1 MNTIL
6 NRFSIYSCH
15 ILSFL
20 ALKTIFAA
28 TSLIPTENTPSPGL
42 KNQKTPFIYQE
53 NSGNTIIGE
62 HVWILND
69 KSKELTFNEALVSN
83 YFHKSNS
90 EIPNLGV
97 SSSNFWL
104 LFSIKNKS
112 SSPHLL
118 LELAEST
125 LDKVELYT
133 INQNGKHIEN
143 KLGEDQP
150 FNQRKYKDPNY
161 IFDIHIPQ
169 NNTQNYLMKIIGSEQ
184 VMIPLTLG
192 KPKSIH
198 ESIYLKNLISGIFTG
213 IILIMF
219 IYNLFIYFSTKDES
233 YLYYVVYIILLGLTH
248 MTLQG
253 YTHMYIWPSQMWFI
267 KYSVPV
273 LSSLVGIAAML
284 FVKKFL
290 DTKQYVPIL
299 NRAADICIV
308 LFFVCILLS
317 ASNKHLISFQLMQ
330 LNTTISSLLV
340 LFMGYKVLKRG
351 YRPAKFFMLG
361 WSFLLA
367 GAIVFLLKDFGII
380 PYNTYTN
387 YSMQFGS
394 IVEVALL
401 SFALADR
408 INILK
413 AEKEEAQARELE
425 AQKDK
430 EDALEKKAEELQDE
444 VNIAT
449 LELKLKNQ
457 RLETAYRQL
466 ELAKSEL
473 IQKEKISALMLMAAG
488 TSHEFN
494 NANTTIQLAF
504 DVIDINTKFHKEYID
519 KLHEILPEAKNIEPQ
534 LEDLE
539 DYKEEIK
546 YEFISKDIQDAM
558 RKAQNGLE
566 KLAVNT
572 KKLKDFSKIDNE
584 GWIYADINQDLLDLS
599 DLWNSNLGAIQLKL
613 NLNKYIPRLL
623 CNGQMVNDC
632 FKSILQNAIEAIKE
646 KDIPEKEGL
655 ITIATNV
662 FEGSVVISFTD
673 NGIGMSEEISSRA
686 FDFFFTTKG
695 VKKTGT
701 SLTIVKTTLITHNG
715 HVEMDTKI
723 NEGTTIR
730 LIIPVKTK

>member
-1 MNTIL
+1 MRKIL
-6 NRFSIYSCH
+6 LLILLIFLYNKIVIAKDNGFTVYSESKMLLNISHIEMLEDPNNSFS
-15 ILSFL
+15 FEQV
-20 ALKTIFAA
+20 LKSQEFR
-28 TSLIPTENTPSPGL
+28 LISQN
-42 KNQKTPFIYQE
+42 
-53 NSGNTIIGE
+53 
-62 HVWILND
+62 
-69 KSKELTFNEALVSN
+69 
-83 YFHKSNS
+83 
-90 EIPNLGV
+90 IPNLGISE
-97 SSSNFWL
+97 SSFWL
-104 LFSIKNKS
+104 KFEISNITNDSNLNLI
-112 SSPHLL
+112 
-118 LELAEST
+118 LEQPN
-125 LDKVELYT
+125 LDEVELY
-133 INQNGKHIEN
+133 ILSPNNNEYQLIRK
-143 KLGEDQP
+143 GEFEAFHHKNYQH
-150 FNQRKYKDPNY
+150 PNY
-161 IFDIHIPQ
+161 IFDISIPE
-169 NNTQNYLMKIIGSEQ
+169 NESRAYLLKIKSNEQ
-184 VMIPLTLG
+184 IFLPLFISSVKSTIEYISKQDTLF
-192 KPKSIH
+192 SF
-198 ESIYLKNLISGIFTG
+198 YAG
-213 IILIMF
+213 IILVMLL
-219 IYNLFIYFSTKDES
+219 YNIFIYFTVRDNS
-233 YLYYVVYIILLGLTH
+233 YLYYAFYILFILLTQIALKGYHFKYL
-248 MTLQG
+248 MPDFPEWANKSVTLF
-253 YTHMYIWPSQMWFI
+253 PSI
-267 KYSVPV
+267 
-273 LSSLVGIAAML
+273 VGIAAIEFIKNFLRTKEKVPLLNKVATLLEGVFLISMTL
-284 FVKKFL
+284 LFL
-290 DTKQYVPIL
+290 DHPTK
-299 NRAADICIV
+299 
-308 LFFVCILLS
+308 
-317 ASNKHLISFQLMQ
+317 SFQIMQ

-340 LFMGYKVLKRG
+340 LFIGYKVSKKG
-351 YRPAKFFMLG
+351 YRPAKFF
-361 WSFLLA
+361 LLA
-367 GAIVFLLKDFGII
+367 WSILCLGAFIYVLKDYGIL
-380 PYNTYTN
+380 PYNNFTN
-387 YSMQFGS
+387 YTLPAGS
-394 IVEVALL
+394 ALEVIFL

-413 AEKEEAQARELE
+413 AEKEKAQASELK

-430 EDALEKKAEELQDE
+430 EDALEKKAEELEEE
-444 VNIAT
+444 VKIAT

-519 KLHEILPEAKNIEPQ
+519 KLHEILPEAKNIEQQ

-566 KLAVNT
+566 KLALNT

-584 GWIYADINQDLLDLS
+584 GWIYADINQDLIDLS

>member
-1 MNTIL
+1 MRKIL
-6 NRFSIYSCH
+6 LLILLIFLYSKIVIAKDNGFTVYSESKMLLNISHIEMLEDPNNSFS
-15 ILSFL
+15 FEQV
-20 ALKTIFAA
+20 LKSQEF
-28 TSLIPTENTPSPGL
+28 SLISQN
-42 KNQKTPFIYQE
+42 
-53 NSGNTIIGE
+53 
-62 HVWILND
+62 
-69 KSKELTFNEALVSN
+69 
-83 YFHKSNS
+83 
-90 EIPNLGV
+90 IPNLGISK
-97 SSSNFWL
+97 SSFWL
-104 LFSIKNKS
+104 KFEISNITNDSNLNLI
-112 SSPHLL
+112 
-118 LELAEST
+118 LEQPN
-125 LDKVELYT
+125 LDEVELY
-133 INQNGKHIEN
+133 ILSPNNNEYQLIRK
-143 KLGEDQP
+143 GEFEAFHHKNYQH
-150 FNQRKYKDPNY
+150 PNY
-161 IFDIHIPQ
+161 IFDISIPE
-169 NNTQNYLMKIIGSEQ
+169 NESRAYLLKIKSNEQ
-184 VMIPLTLG
+184 IFLPLFISSVKSTIEYISKQDTLF
-192 KPKSIH
+192 SF
-198 ESIYLKNLISGIFTG
+198 YAG
-213 IILIMF
+213 IILVMLL
-219 IYNLFIYFSTKDES
+219 YNIFIYFTVRDNS
-233 YLYYVVYIILLGLTH
+233 YLYYAFYILFILLTQIALKGYHFKYL
-248 MTLQG
+248 MPDFPEWANKSVTLF
-253 YTHMYIWPSQMWFI
+253 PSI
-267 KYSVPV
+267 
-273 LSSLVGIAAML
+273 VGIAAIEFIKNFL
-284 FVKKFL
+284 RTKEKVPLLNKVATLLEGVFLISIVLLFL
-290 DTKQYVPIL
+290 DHPTKSFQIMQTSTM
-299 NRAADICIV
+299 
-308 LFFVCILLS
+308 LLS
-317 ASNKHLISFQLMQ
+317 VYALYVGFK
-330 LNTTISSLLV
+330 LV
-340 LFMGYKVLKRG
+340 KLG
-351 YRPAKFFMLG
+351 YRPAKFF
-361 WSFLLA
+361 LLA
-367 GAIVFLLKDFGII
+367 WSILCVGAFIYVLKDYGIL
-380 PYNTYTN
+380 PYNNFTN
-387 YSMQFGS
+387 YTLPAGS
-394 IVEVALL
+394 AIEVVLL

-449 LELKLKNQ
+449 FKLKLKNQ

>member
-1 MNTIL
+1 MRKIL
-6 NRFSIYSCH
+6 LLILLVFLYNKIVFAKDNGFTVYSESKMLLNISHIEMLEDPNNSFS
-15 ILSFL
+15 FEQV
-20 ALKTIFAA
+20 LKSQEFR
-28 TSLIPTENTPSPGL
+28 LISQN
-42 KNQKTPFIYQE
+42 
-53 NSGNTIIGE
+53 
-62 HVWILND
+62 
-69 KSKELTFNEALVSN
+69 
-83 YFHKSNS
+83 
-90 EIPNLGV
+90 IPNLGISK
-97 SSSNFWL
+97 SSFWL
-104 LFSIKNKS
+104 KFEISNITNDSNLNLI
-112 SSPHLL
+112 
-118 LELAEST
+118 LEQPN
-125 LDKVELYT
+125 LDEVELY
-133 INQNGKHIEN
+133 ILSPNNNEYQLIRK
-143 KLGEDQP
+143 GEFEAFHHKNYQH
-150 FNQRKYKDPNY
+150 PNY
-161 IFDIHIPQ
+161 IFDISIPE
-169 NNTQNYLMKIIGSEQ
+169 NESRAYLLKIKSNEQ
-184 VMIPLTLG
+184 IFLPLFISSVKSTIEYISKQDTLF
-192 KPKSIH
+192 SF
-198 ESIYLKNLISGIFTG
+198 YAG
-213 IILIMF
+213 IILVMLL
-219 IYNLFIYFSTKDES
+219 YNIFIYFTVRDNS
-233 YLYYVVYIILLGLTH
+233 YLYYAFYILFILLTQIALKGYHFKYL
-248 MTLQG
+248 MPDFPEWANKSVTLF
-253 YTHMYIWPSQMWFI
+253 PSI
-267 KYSVPV
+267 
-273 LSSLVGIAAML
+273 VGIAAIEFIKNFLRTKEKVPLLNKVATLLEGVFLISMTL
-284 FVKKFL
+284 LFL
-290 DTKQYVPIL
+290 DHPTK
-299 NRAADICIV
+299 
-308 LFFVCILLS
+308 
-317 ASNKHLISFQLMQ
+317 SFQIMQ

-340 LFMGYKVLKRG
+340 LFIGYKVLKKG
-351 YRPAKFFMLG
+351 YRPAKFF
-361 WSFLLA
+361 LLA
-367 GAIVFLLKDFGII
+367 WSILCVGALIYVLKDYGIL
-380 PYNTYTN
+380 PYNNFTN
-387 YSMQFGS
+387 YTLPAGS
-394 IVEVALL
+394 AMEVILL

-413 AEKEEAQARELE
+413 AEKEEAQASELK

-430 EDALEKKAEELQDE
+430 KDTLKKKAEELEEE
-444 VNIAT
+444 VKIAT

-534 LEDLE
+534 LEGLE

-566 KLAVNT
+566 KLALNT

-584 GWIYADINQDLLDLS
+584 GWIYADINQDLIDLS

-613 NLNKYIPRLL
+613 DLNKDIPRLL